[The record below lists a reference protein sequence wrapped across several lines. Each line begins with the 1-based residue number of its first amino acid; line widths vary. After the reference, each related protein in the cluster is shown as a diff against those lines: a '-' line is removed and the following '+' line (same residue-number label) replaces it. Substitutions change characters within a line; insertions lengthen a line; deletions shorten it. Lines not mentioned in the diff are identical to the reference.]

1 VVGIICTHITYIMV
15 DVKLITEED
24 MKVIF
29 SRVEALEKRMAE
41 VIEEKLSASVDK
53 DFISVKE
60 FIELI
65 GVSRSTFENMKKEA
79 QPDRFR
85 VDFRKRGR
93 KVFVP
98 YTEVSRFFDQ
108 N

>member
-1 VVGIICTHITYIMV
+1 MFELKV
-15 DVKLITEED
+15 ITEED
-24 MKVIF
+24 WVALNNKV
-29 SRVEALEKRMAE
+29 ANLERK
-41 VIEEKLSASVDK
+41 ISDLLEEKVSKSPGKEYLT
-53 DFISVKE
+53 VKE

-65 GVSRSTFENMKKEA
+65 GVSRSTFENMKKETETG
-79 QPDRFR
+79 RFR

-98 YTEVSRFFDQ
+98 STEVKRFFNQ

>member
-1 VVGIICTHITYIMV
+1 MIELKV
-15 DVKLITEED
+15 ITEED
-24 MKVIF
+24 WVALNNKV
-29 SRVEALEKRMAE
+29 ANLEKKFADLLD
-41 VIEEKLSASVDK
+41 EKVSKSPVK
-53 DFISVKE
+53 DYLTVRE

-65 GVSRSTFENMKKEA
+65 GVSRSTFENMKKETEA
-79 QPDRFR
+79 GRFR

-98 YTEVSRFFDQ
+98 STEVERFFNQ

>member
-1 VVGIICTHITYIMV
+1 MIDLKI
-15 DVKLITEED
+15 ITEED
-24 MKVIF
+24 MRLIS
-29 SRVEALEKRMAE
+29 SRIENLEKRLAE
-41 VIEEKLSASVDK
+41 LIQEKVSSSADK
-53 DFISVKE
+53 NFISVKE
-60 FIELI
+60 FIDLI

-79 QPDRFR
+79 DPDRFR

-98 YTEVSRFFDQ
+98 YTEVDRFFNQ